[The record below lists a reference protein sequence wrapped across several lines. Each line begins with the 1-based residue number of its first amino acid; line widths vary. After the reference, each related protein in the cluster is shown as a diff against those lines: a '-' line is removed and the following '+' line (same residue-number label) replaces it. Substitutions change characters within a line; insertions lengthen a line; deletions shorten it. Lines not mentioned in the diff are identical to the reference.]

1 MLICFGDS
9 NTWGANPLGGR
20 HAESQRWPTL
30 LADQLNMSVKAEGQ
44 PGRTLQASRPEFG
57 VIPDRARWQKAL
69 RQHPAIIILALG
81 INDLAAGASA
91 EEASGALALYLEDH
105 QALSPQSQL
114 LVIAPAPL
122 GQLTANWRAL
132 FGGKEAESHKLVSLW
147 QRCCAARGVA
157 MLDITPLL
165 SPLADGLHW
174 SVDDHQR
181 IADAVGQLIN
191 PHGV

>member
-20 HAESQRWPTL
+20 HAESQRWSTL
-30 LADQLNMSVKAEGQ
+30 LANQLNMPVKAEGQ
-44 PGRTLQASRPEFG
+44 PGRTLLASRPEFG

-114 LVIAPAPL
+114 LVIAPTPL

-147 QRCCAARGVA
+147 QCCCAARSVA

>member
-20 HAESQRWPTL
+20 HAESQRWSTL
-30 LADQLNMSVKAEGQ
+30 LADQLNMPVKAEGQ
-44 PGRTLQASRPEFG
+44 PGRTLLASRPEFG

-147 QRCCAARGVA
+147 QRCCAARSVA
-157 MLDITPLL
+157 MLDITPLI

>member
-30 LADQLNMSVKAEGQ
+30 LANKLKMQVKAEGQ
-44 PGRTLQASRPEFG
+44 PGRTLLASRPEFG

-69 RQHPAIIILALG
+69 QRHPATIILALG

-91 EEASGALALYLEDH
+91 EEAATALELYLDDH
-105 QALSPQSQL
+105 GRIAPQSQL

-122 GQLTANWRAL
+122 GKLTANWKAL
-132 FGGKEAESHKLVSLW
+132 FGDKEEESHKLVPLW
-147 QRCCAARGVA
+147 QTTCTTRGVA
-157 MLDITPLL
+157 MLDISALLTP
-165 SPLADGLHW
+165 SADGLHW
-174 SVDDHQR
+174 NVEDHRR
-181 IADAVGQLIN
+181 IADAIGGLIN
-191 PHGV
+191 PRGV